1 MLFDLRSGH
10 DEQISLTDTVETFV
24 NRIAERSQINV
35 RREIAFPIINDPHR
49 ASEIWEMFKEA
60 ILNAEKHSRCS
71 EILIKSSVVDDLWI
85 TSVSDNGVGLQATK
99 GREDSYGITGII
111 ERAESI
117 GATIEI
123 SSPFPNTD
131 YGTEILFSIPLSHIQ
146 NGRVEVS
153 S

>member
-1 MLFDLRSGH
+1 
-10 DEQISLTDTVETFV
+10 
-24 NRIAERSQINV
+24 
-35 RREIAFPIINDPHR
+35 
-49 ASEIWEMFKEA
+49 MFKEA

-71 EILIKSSVVDDLWI
+71 EILIKSSVIGDLWI

-146 NGRVEVS
+146 NGGVEVS